1 MQRRISVLVLGLM
14 VAVAAC
20 SKHDSRADTTLA
32 TDLSLAA
39 QQKGN
44 FQPLDSLSPTERA
57 AGAAAYSG
65 AATSRT
71 SAPTRRTST
80 TSRSSGSTRT
90 ASSGTGT
97 RSTSRTV
104 VVKHPKRD
112 AAIGAA
118 AGAIIGAGTSRNKV
132 KGAVVGA
139 AVGGILG
146 GIIGNNVDKSTK
158 KVP

>member
-1 MQRRISVLVLGLM
+1 MQRRISALVLGLT

-20 SKHDSRADTTLA
+20 SKQDAGADTTLA

-39 QQKGN
+39 QQKGTY
-44 FQPLDSLSPTERA
+44 QPLDSLSATERA
-57 AGAAAYSG
+57 AGAAAYAG
-65 AATSRT
+65 AASRT
-71 SAPTRRTST
+71 SAPARRTST
-80 TSRSSGSTRT
+80 ASHSSGTRT
-90 ASSGTGT
+90 ASSGT
-97 RSTSRTV
+97 RAPRTV

-132 KGAVVGA
+132 KGGVIGA

-146 GIIGNNVDKSTK
+146 AVIGNNVDKTTK

>member
-1 MQRRISVLVLGLM
+1 MQRRISALVLGLM

-20 SKHDSRADTTLA
+20 SKHDAGADTTLA

-39 QQKGN
+39 QQKGTY
-44 FQPLDSLSPTERA
+44 QPLDSLSASERA
-57 AGAAAYSG
+57 AGAAAYAG
-65 AATSRT
+65 AARSRT
-71 SAPTRRTST
+71 SAPARRTST
-80 TSRSSGSTRT
+80 ASRSSATRGS
-90 ASSGTGT
+90 GT
-97 RSTSRTV
+97 RSAPRTV
-104 VVKHPKRD
+104 VVKHTKRD

-132 KGAVVGA
+132 KGGVIGA

-146 GIIGNNVDKSTK
+146 AVIGNNVDKTTK

>member
-1 MQRRISVLVLGLM
+1 MQRRISALVLGLT

-20 SKHDSRADTTLA
+20 SKHDAGADTTLA

-39 QQKGN
+39 QQKGA
-44 FQPLDSLSPTERA
+44 FQPLDSLSATERA
-57 AGAAAYSG
+57 AGAAAYAG
-65 AATSRT
+65 AASRT
-71 SAPTRRTST
+71 SAPMRRTST
-80 TSRSSGSTRT
+80 ASRSSGTRT
-90 ASSGTGT
+90 ASSGT
-97 RSTSRTV
+97 RSAPRTV

-132 KGAVVGA
+132 KGGVIGA

-146 GIIGNNVDKSTK
+146 AVIGNNVDKTTK

>member
-1 MQRRISVLVLGLM
+1 MQRRISALVLGLM

-20 SKHDSRADTTLA
+20 SKHDAGADTTLA

-39 QQKGN
+39 QQKGSY
-44 FQPLDSLSPTERA
+44 QPLDSLSASERA
-57 AGAAAYSG
+57 AGAAAYASP
-65 AATSRT
+65 ATSRAST
-71 SAPTRRTST
+71 STRRTST
-80 TSRSSGSTRT
+80 ASRSSGTRT
-90 ASSGTGT
+90 ASSAGT
-97 RSTSRTV
+97 RSAPRTV

-132 KGAVVGA
+132 KGGVIGA

-146 GIIGNNVDKSTK
+146 AVIGNNVDKTTK

>member
-1 MQRRISVLVLGLM
+1 MQRRISALVLGLV

-20 SKHDSRADTTLA
+20 SRHDAGADTTLA

-39 QQKGN
+39 QQKGSY
-44 FQPLDSLSPTERA
+44 QPLDSLSASERA
-57 AGAAAYSG
+57 TGAAAYAG
-65 AATSRT
+65 APTSRT
-71 SAPTRRTST
+71 SAPARRSST
-80 TSRSSGSTRT
+80 ASRSSGTRT
-90 ASSGTGT
+90 ASSGT
-97 RSTSRTV
+97 RSAPRTV

-132 KGAVVGA
+132 KGGVIGA

-146 GIIGNNVDKSTK
+146 AVIGNNVDKTTK

>member
-1 MQRRISVLVLGLM
+1 MQRRISALVLGLM

-20 SKHDSRADTTLA
+20 SKHDAGADTTLA

-44 FQPLDSLSPTERA
+44 YQLLDSLSATERA
-57 AGAAAYSG
+57 AGAAAYAG

-80 TSRSSGSTRT
+80 ASRSSGTRT

-97 RSTSRTV
+97 RSAPRTV

-132 KGAVVGA
+132 KGGVIGA
-139 AVGGILG
+139 AVGGIIG
-146 GIIGNNVDKSTK
+146 AVIGNNVDKTTK